1 MRLAFVG
8 QEVYF
13 GYTAWDDPSARFFDI
28 RGEWRAALA
37 EYEPDVVVAYRPEYI
52 APGAFAGLDAV
63 TIGFLTE
70 PLPRP
75 GRPAHPDLEQRLEYL
90 RAADASNFDR
100 IVSYDPHIAA
110 TVDPIV
116 PVWRSLPIPVGD
128 FMFQDVQPPHT
139 PPQILFTGR
148 ATEHR
153 DEFLDPIKH
162 DFDVVHLAHG
172 VSDERLLAFLA
183 DADVGVNLHNEP
195 YPNYENRVSVFCAAG
210 LLVVSEELSPRWGL
224 EPGVDYVEIAAKWE
238 LWEVVRQLHRTPDAF
253 RTMRRSARR
262 KAERF
267 RASRVWPALAREAVE
282 DVRAFGSP
290 RRSATV
296 TGA

>member
-13 GYTAWDDPSARFFDI
+13 GYTAWADPSARFFDI
-28 RGEWRAALA
+28 RGEWRTALY
-37 EYEPDVVVAYRPEYI
+37 EYAPDVVVAYRPEYVP
-52 APGAFAGLDAV
+52 AGAFAGLDAV

-75 GRPAHPDLEQRLEYL
+75 GRPAHPDLEQRLGYL
-90 RAADASNFDR
+90 RAADATNFDR
-100 IVSYDPHIAA
+100 IVSYDPYIAA

-116 PVWRSLPIPVGD
+116 PVWRSVPIPVGD
-128 FMFQDVQPPHT
+128 FMFGEVRPADG

-148 ATEHR
+148 STAHR

-162 DFDVVHLAHG
+162 DYDVVHIAHG
-172 VSDERLLAFLA
+172 VSDERLVGFLA

-210 LLVVSEELSPRWGL
+210 LLVISEELSPRWGL
-224 EPGVDYVEIAAKWE
+224 EPGIDYVEIAAKWE

-253 RTMRRSARR
+253 LTMRRSARR

-267 RASRVWPALAREAVE
+267 RASRVWPELAREALE
-282 DVRAFGSP
+282 DVRTFGSA
-290 RRSATV
+290 RRAATV
-296 TGA
+296 GTA